1 MDATLL
7 TSADFWSDPTPF
19 VPAGFGGKLQADD
32 RLSGSVLFE
41 TSGSS
46 GQPKWVVISKA
57 ALLASA
63 AAVNRHLRVRP
74 TSCWG
79 LALPLHHVG
88 GFGVAARAFEA
99 GCRLEVDEKR
109 WDASTFCE
117 WLAFSGVTHTSLVP
131 TQVYD
136 LVQAGLRAPATLEIM
151 VVGGGHLDAP
161 TGRKARTF
169 GWPVIASYGMTEASS
184 QIATQE
190 MEALDHLYQPLPL
203 PVLPIWQT
211 ELLPSGQLRIFGPAL
226 FSGHMVLEGGI
237 WRYLPRQE
245 MGYDTSDR
253 VALIGNQLTL
263 LGRADSLVKVLG
275 ELVDPE
281 AIERELVVFSK
292 GSLVAGSFAVMPVP
306 DERCGHLLVPV
317 FESAA
322 DRCQVAAALA
332 EYGARSLGFRRL
344 RPPVFVARMPRSAL
358 GKLLRGELSKAC
370 GNINFF

>member
-7 TSADFWSDPTPF
+7 TSADFWSDPAPF
-19 VPAGFGGKLQADD
+19 VPAGFDGKLPVDD
-32 RLSGSVLFE
+32 RLTGSVLFE

-74 TSCWG
+74 ISCWG

-99 GCRLEVDEKR
+99 GCRLEVHEKR
-109 WDASTFCE
+109 WDASAFCQ
-117 WLAFSGVTHTSLVP
+117 WLAFSGVTHTALVP

-136 LVQAGLRAPATLEIM
+136 LVQAGLRAPATLEII
-151 VVGGGHLDAP
+151 VVGGGHLDTL
-161 TGRKARTF
+161 TGRKARTL

-190 MEALDHLYQPLPL
+190 IEALDHFYQPSPL
-203 PVLPIWQT
+203 PVLPLWQT
-211 ELLPSGQLRIFGPAL
+211 DLLPSGRLRLSGPAL
-226 FSGHMVLEGGI
+226 FSGYMVLENGV

-245 MGYDTSDR
+245 TGYDTSDR
-253 VALIGNQLTL
+253 VALLGNQLTP

-281 AIERELVVFSK
+281 AIEQELVALSK
-292 GSLVAGSFAVMPVP
+292 GSLVAGSLAVMPVP

-317 FESAA
+317 FESAV
-322 DRCQVAAALA
+322 DRCQVDAVLA
-332 EYGARSLGFRRL
+332 EYGAHRVGFRRL
-344 RPPVFVARMPRSAL
+344 RPPVFVASLPRSAL
-358 GKLLRGELSKAC
+358 GKVLRGELSKAC
-370 GNINFF
+370 GRTNFF